1 MADVAN
7 LASRGSLTAIL
18 DALAAEVM
26 RADALAAV
34 QIVTLDAAGRQLRIM
49 GSAGFGHWPD
59 FFDRLMECRR
69 RGGAL
74 RMLDAFRQ
82 AEPVLVANRWS
93 IIKDDPAWAPLHDYL
108 GERDWDSFASIPLIA
123 RGKALGVLNA
133 FFAPEQEM
141 TPQRIEFLVTMAGQ
155 AAIDLD
161 YATLLRDVRD
171 VTRREE
177 RQRLARDLH
186 DSIVQQVFSIGM
198 QVKSLEVLAERA
210 DAVPAETVRRIAGEV
225 GEVSRAVLT
234 DLRAMVHELQP
245 SSPAM
250 LGGLEGAVRAL
261 AESTGNRTGLRV
273 RVEASP
279 GLGRVGEELAEDAYR
294 IIAEAVSNVVRHAD
308 AAKVIIRLELNSQH
322 LITTVT
328 DDGQG
333 MPAATA
339 RGGQNGG
346 PRGAAGGYGL
356 TTMRER
362 AERWGGTM
370 RVGRGNGCG
379 TRVRVSVP
387 LSGTSLLE
395 PGSAR

>member
-7 LASRGSLTAIL
+7 LASQGSLTTTL
-18 DALAAEVM
+18 DALAAEVL
-26 RADALAAV
+26 RAGALAAV
-34 QIVTLDAAGRQLRIM
+34 QIVTLDAAGSQLRIM
-49 GSAGFGHWPD
+49 GSAGFEHWPD

-74 RMLDAFRQ
+74 RMLDAFNS

-93 IIKDDPAWAPLHDYL
+93 IISGDPAWAPLREYL

-133 FFAPEQEM
+133 FFAPGQEM

-155 AAIDLD
+155 AAIDVD

-198 QVKSLEVLAERA
+198 QAKSLEVLAERG
-210 DAVPAETVRRIAGEV
+210 DSVPAETVQRIAGEI
-225 GEVSRAVLT
+225 GEVSRAVLA
-234 DLRAMVHELQP
+234 DLRAMVRELQP
-245 SSPAM
+245 SGLAM

-261 AESTGNRTGLRV
+261 AESTANRTGLRV
-273 RVEASP
+273 FVEGSP
-279 GLGRVGEELAEDAYR
+279 GLGRVGEELAEDVYR
-294 IIAEAVSNVVRHAD
+294 IIAEALNNVVRHAD
-308 AAKVIIRLELNSQH
+308 AGKVIIRLELNSQH
-322 LITTVT
+322 VNATVT

-333 MPAATA
+333 MPAREA
-339 RGGQNGG
+339 RGG
-346 PRGAAGGYGL
+346 PGAVGGYGL

-362 AERWGGTM
+362 AERWGGTFQ
-370 RVGRGNGCG
+370 VGRGNGGG
-379 TRVRVSVP
+379 TRVRASVP
-387 LSGTSLLE
+387 LSGKSLLA
-395 PGSAR
+395 PGGTR

>member
-7 LASRGSLTAIL
+7 LASQGSLTATL
-18 DALAAEVM
+18 DALAAEVL
-26 RADALAAV
+26 RTDALAAV
-34 QIVTLDAAGRQLRIM
+34 QIVTLDAAGSQLRIM

-74 RMLDAFRQ
+74 RMLDAFRLG
-82 AEPVLVANRWS
+82 EPVLVANRWS
-93 IIKDDPAWAPLHDYL
+93 IIRDDPAWAPLHDYL

-133 FFAPEQEM
+133 FFAPNQAM
-141 TPQRIEFLVTMAGQ
+141 TPQRIEFLVTMANQ
-155 AAIDLD
+155 AAIDVD

-198 QVKSLEVLAERA
+198 QAKTLEVLAQRG
-210 DAVPAETVRRIAGEV
+210 DVVPAETVQRIAGEV
-225 GEVSRAVLT
+225 GEVSRAVLA

-245 SSPAM
+245 SSPAV

-261 AESTGNRTGLRV
+261 AMSTANRTGLRV
-273 RVEASP
+273 RVEASA
-279 GLGRVGEELAEDAYR
+279 GLGRVGEELAEDVYR
-294 IIAEAVSNVVRHAD
+294 IIAEAVHNVVRHAD
-308 AAKVIIRLELNSQH
+308 AGQVIIRLELISQH
-322 LITTVT
+322 LKATVT

-333 MPAATA
+333 MPAAA
-339 RGGQNGG
+339 APGG
-346 PRGAAGGYGL
+346 PGGAAGGYGL

-362 AERWGGTM
+362 AERWGGTVQ
-370 RVGRGNGCG
+370 VGRGNGGG
-379 TRVRVSVP
+379 TRVRVTVP
-387 LSGTSLLE
+387 LSGTSLLV
-395 PGSAR
+395 PGSTR

>member
-7 LASRGSLTAIL
+7 LASQGSLTATL
-18 DALAAEVM
+18 DALAAEVL
-26 RADALAAV
+26 RTDALAAV
-34 QIVTLDAAGRQLRIM
+34 QIVTLDAAGSQLRIM

-74 RMLDAFRQ
+74 RMLDAFRLG
-82 AEPVLVANRWS
+82 EPVLVANRWS
-93 IIKDDPAWAPLHDYL
+93 IIRDDPAWAPLHDYL

-123 RGKALGVLNA
+123 RGKTLGVLNA
-133 FFAPEQEM
+133 FFAPNQAM
-141 TPQRIEFLVTMAGQ
+141 TPQRIEFLVTMANQ
-155 AAIDLD
+155 AAIDVD

-198 QVKSLEVLAERA
+198 QAKTLEVLAQRG
-210 DAVPAETVRRIAGEV
+210 DVVPAETVQRIAGEV
-225 GEVSRAVLT
+225 GEVSRAVLA

-245 SSPAM
+245 SSPAV

-261 AESTGNRTGLRV
+261 AMSTASRTGLRV
-273 RVEASP
+273 RVEASA
-279 GLGRVGEELAEDAYR
+279 GLGRVGEELAEDVYR
-294 IIAEAVSNVVRHAD
+294 IIAEAVHNVVRHAD
-308 AAKVIIRLELNSQH
+308 AGQVIIRLELISQH
-322 LITTVT
+322 LKATVT

-333 MPAATA
+333 MPAAA
-339 RGGQNGG
+339 VPGG
-346 PRGAAGGYGL
+346 PGGAAGGYGL

-362 AERWGGTM
+362 AERWGGTV
-370 RVGRGNGCG
+370 RVGRGNGGG
-379 TRVRVSVP
+379 TRVRVTVP
-387 LSGTSLLE
+387 LSGTSLLV